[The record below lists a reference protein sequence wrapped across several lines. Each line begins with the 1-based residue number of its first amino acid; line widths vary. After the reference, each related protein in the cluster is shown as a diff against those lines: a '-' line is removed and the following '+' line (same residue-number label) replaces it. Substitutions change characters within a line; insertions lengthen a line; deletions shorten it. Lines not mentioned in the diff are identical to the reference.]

1 MTLYQRKPMLVK
13 SFAAKTA
20 ASPATQRLHTP
31 YAAALNDRLRIED
44 SALDCRFFHQM

>member
-1 MTLYQRKPMLVK
+1 MLVK

-31 YAAALNDRLRIED
+31 YAAARPINEASHSCVWRQETC
-44 SALDCRFFHQM
+44 LDH